1 MKTYTKKQFEK
12 EVMRVIKKLNNEEL
26 ETVRIGLYILFYKI
40 KENTDCLKIEK
51 LNTLSAF
58 LMDITCM
65 TASETI
71 KRIRELETRNKEM
84 PEQASLFFFY
94 TPSIKDAKK
103 QDTLAIVWPTASMTH
118 KLASYLV
125 CQVHILYTRGV
136 TPLEKGQIKE

>member
-84 PEQASLFFFY
+84 PE
-94 TPSIKDAKK
+94 
-103 QDTLAIVWPTASMTH
+103 
-118 KLASYLV
+118 
-125 CQVHILYTRGV
+125 
-136 TPLEKGQIKE
+136 